1 MSSSPR
7 SPFGSITSLLA
18 LCAGAT
24 TTTHAH
30 ADVIESCAQAAEASQ
45 ELRDADRLVDA
56 REQLRVCAR
65 DVCPGVVRRD
75 CRKWLMEVDQLVPSV
90 IIFAN
95 DLDGRPVH
103 PVTLRI
109 DGRLIKRAL
118 DGKALELDPGEHQFA
133 FEADGYVTS
142 TREVVIR
149 TSEKNRDL
157 RVMLTPT
164 STGPAPAPASSS
176 SGVPTLSYVLYGV
189 GVAALG
195 TGAYLG
201 IDARSEVSD
210 LRKTCAPSCSLS
222 DVDHLRT
229 QLMLADI
236 ALGVGVVSVGA
247 ATWLLLSDGD
257 DEPGPLSIGAGPGG
271 LSASWQQTW

>member
-1 MSSSPR
+1 MP
-7 SPFGSITSLLA
+7 TLTCLVA

-24 TTTHAH
+24 TTGHAH
-30 ADVIESCAQAAEASQ
+30 ADVIESCAHAAEASQ
-45 ELRDADRLVDA
+45 ELRDADRLVEA

-65 DVCPGVVRRD
+65 DVCPGVVRVD
-75 CRKWLMEVDQLVPSV
+75 CRKWLTEVDQLVPSV

-95 DLDGRPVH
+95 DQDGRPVH

-109 DGRLIKRAL
+109 DGRLIERAL
-118 DGKALELDPGEHQFA
+118 DGKPLELDPGAHQFT

-164 STGPAPAPASSS
+164 STRPAPTPTPSS

-201 IDARSEVSD
+201 IDARSDVSH
-210 LRKTCAPSCSLS
+210 LRETCAPSCSTS
-222 DVDHLRT
+222 DVDHVRT
-229 QLMLADI
+229 QLMIADI

-257 DEPGPLSIGAGPGG
+257 DEPGPLSVGAGPGG
-271 LSASWQQTW
+271 LSASWQQTF